1 MAFAPA
7 TYNYWHGQINPL
19 IFLLL
24 ALAYRAYTRDR
35 EIVTGLLVGL
45 AAGIKIAPVVLVLL
59 LLRRH
64 WWRGTAALL
73 ATGATDNEIADILAL
88 SPATVQTH
96 VRNAKTK
103 LGARTRAQAVALAIA
118 HGMIVPR

>member
-1 MAFAPA
+1 MADGADGLGVASGDGSRRAA
-7 TYNYWHGQINPL
+7 TPGP
-19 IFLLL
+19 
-24 ALAYRAYTRDR
+24 RRRPTSRER
-35 EIVTGLLVGL
+35 EIL
-45 AAGIKIAPVVLVLL
+45 
-59 LLRRH
+59 
-64 WWRGTAALL
+64 ALL

-118 HGMIVPR
+118 EGMIVPR

>member
-1 MAFAPA
+1 VARDELDGTADGGLTAAPA
-7 TYNYWHGQINPL
+7 APRRPTS
-19 IFLLL
+19 
-24 ALAYRAYTRDR
+24 RER
-35 EIVTGLLVGL
+35 EIL
-45 AAGIKIAPVVLVLL
+45 
-59 LLRRH
+59 
-64 WWRGTAALL
+64 ALL

-118 HGMIVPR
+118 NGMIVPR

>member
-1 MAFAPA
+1 MGSVVSDEPRYVAGGVGALVDEENSDASAARALPA
-7 TYNYWHGQINPL
+7 GPRRPTS
-19 IFLLL
+19 
-24 ALAYRAYTRDR
+24 RER
-35 EIVTGLLVGL
+35 EIL
-45 AAGIKIAPVVLVLL
+45 
-59 LLRRH
+59 
-64 WWRGTAALL
+64 ALL

>member
-1 MAFAPA
+1 MADAADGVGVASGDGSRQAA
-7 TYNYWHGQINPL
+7 TPGP
-19 IFLLL
+19 
-24 ALAYRAYTRDR
+24 RRRPTSRER
-35 EIVTGLLVGL
+35 EIL
-45 AAGIKIAPVVLVLL
+45 
-59 LLRRH
+59 
-64 WWRGTAALL
+64 ALL

-118 HGMIVPR
+118 EGMIVPR